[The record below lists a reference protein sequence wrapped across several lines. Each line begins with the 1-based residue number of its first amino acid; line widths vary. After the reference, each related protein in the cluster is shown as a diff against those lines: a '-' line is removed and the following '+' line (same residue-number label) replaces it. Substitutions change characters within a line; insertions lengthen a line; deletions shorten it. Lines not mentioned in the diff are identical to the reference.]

1 MAPGYSS
8 LITDVDPPT
17 LASWRSL
24 LDRLTVAS
32 VVGDREGTIVY
43 ANDAVAELLGWT
55 AGDLVGQSILTL
67 VPRRLASAHR
77 SAFQRWADGHD
88 EHLDGRYLRLPAL
101 TASGDEVPVG
111 MVLNPIDGPDGRDL
125 VLAFIRPRDAP
136 HEAVNA
142 VALELVSVLSQELPV
157 EEAVDRLLRA
167 IGERLDWD
175 VVNLWV
181 VDESRGRLRALALW
195 TAGGADH
202 DAFEEVTRATDL
214 LPGEGVPGR
223 VWATG
228 APFQVGRLADDRG
241 FPRQEAARVAGLQSG
256 FAFPV
261 ENDGRMV
268 GVIEMFRSR
277 DEAIEPEHVTVL
289 AGIGAHLGP
298 YLHRVSTQERDRRA
312 ERRLR
317 LINDGTA
324 LLARWLDYPTPLDD
338 LCHLLVPRVADACVI
353 DLVRDGRLE
362 RLGQAYVT
370 AEFEADVARL
380 HDVVPLELVAA
391 GPMAAIRTGETQAYG
406 DIGVAE
412 MSAGLPEDVPADLLD
427 RLAPSSTLIVPLIGR
442 GSVVGAMTLTHRG
455 GAYDADDQRFV
466 EELGRHI
473 GLAVANAAL
482 FERERAVAE
491 ALQQSL
497 LPPRLPHVPGL
508 EIACRYEPGG
518 SRLVVGGDFYDLF
531 EVEPG
536 CWLALVGDVC
546 GTGAEAAAITSQ
558 VRYTARA
565 LAPRVDSPAELL
577 EVINTALLERG
588 DTRFCTALVARLT
601 PDADGVDVNLASGG
615 HPPPVLISRQGTH
628 LVDCPGTLLGIYT
641 NASFDEV
648 ELRLAPGETLALYTD
663 GVTETRNAQ
672 GEMLGEERLVEVL
685 DACVDEHAA
694 KTADQLV
701 QAAVDH
707 ADFAPADDIAIL
719 VIRHL

>member
-77 SAFQRWADGHD
+77 SAFQRWADGDD

-111 MVLNPIDGPDGRDL
+111 MVLNPIDGPGGRDL

-202 DAFEEVTRATDL
+202 DAFEAVTRATDL

-228 APFQVGRLADDRG
+228 APVQVGRLPDDRG

-268 GVIEMFRSR
+268 GRHRDVPVAGRAHRSR
-277 DEAIEPEHVTVL
+277 ARHR
-289 AGIGAHLGP
+289 AG
-298 YLHRVSTQERDRRA
+298 RDRRPPRPLPA
-312 ERRLR
+312 PGEHPGTRPTGRASAAPDQRRHR
-317 LINDGTA
+317 APG
-324 LLARWLDYPTPLDD
+324 RWLDYPTPLDD
-338 LCHLLVPRVADACVI
+338 LCHLLVPDVADACVI

-362 RLGQAYVT
+362 RLGQAYVD

-380 HDVVPLELVAA
+380 HEVVPLERWRR
-391 GPMAAIRTGETQAYG
+391 GRW
-406 DIGVAE
+406 
-412 MSAGLPEDVPADLLD
+412 
-427 RLAPSSTLIVPLIGR
+427 RPS
-442 GSVVGAMTLTHRG
+442 
-455 GAYDADDQRFV
+455 
-466 EELGRHI
+466 
-473 GLAVANAAL
+473 
-482 FERERAVAE
+482 
-491 ALQQSL
+491 
-497 LPPRLPHVPGL
+497 
-508 EIACRYEPGG
+508 
-518 SRLVVGGDFYDLF
+518 
-531 EVEPG
+531 
-536 CWLALVGDVC
+536 
-546 GTGAEAAAITSQ
+546 
-558 VRYTARA
+558 
-565 LAPRVDSPAELL
+565 
-577 EVINTALLERG
+577 
-588 DTRFCTALVARLT
+588 
-601 PDADGVDVNLASGG
+601 
-615 HPPPVLISRQGTH
+615 
-628 LVDCPGTLLGIYT
+628 
-641 NASFDEV
+641 
-648 ELRLAPGETLALYTD
+648 APGRPRPTTTSASP
-663 GVTETRNAQ
+663 R
-672 GEMLGEERLVEVL
+672 
-685 DACVDEHAA
+685 
-694 KTADQLV
+694 
-701 QAAVDH
+701 
-707 ADFAPADDIAIL
+707 
-719 VIRHL
+719 